1 MIQSLGGRMPK
12 IIVALVVTVLASG
25 TAAATDKSDVM
36 AVVHQFVDSFNKGDI
51 KGGLATCAD
60 SALIIDDFSPH
71 VWDGA
76 GAGAKWASDFD
87 ADSKRTQTTE
97 GVVTIGKPRHLDV
110 TGDRAYV
117 VLPAGYTYKVA
128 GKPMQNTGSVWTL
141 ALQKTAAGWG
151 ITGWAWAAG
160 KESPATTQPTH

>member
-1 MIQSLGGRMPK
+1 MRKMIL
-12 IIVALVVTVLASG
+12 ALVVAVLASG
-25 TAAATDKSDVM
+25 TAAATDKTDVM
-36 AVVHQFVDSFNKGDI
+36 AVVHQFVDGFNKGDV
-51 KGGLATCAD
+51 KSALATCAD
-60 SALIIDDFSPH
+60 NVVILDDFAPH

-76 GAGAKWASDFD
+76 GACAKWASDFD
-87 ADSKRTQTTE
+87 ADSKKTQTTE

-141 ALQKTAAGWG
+141 ALQKTGAGWR
-151 ITGWAWAAG
+151 ITGWAWAGG
-160 KESPATTQPTH
+160 KESPVTTKATH